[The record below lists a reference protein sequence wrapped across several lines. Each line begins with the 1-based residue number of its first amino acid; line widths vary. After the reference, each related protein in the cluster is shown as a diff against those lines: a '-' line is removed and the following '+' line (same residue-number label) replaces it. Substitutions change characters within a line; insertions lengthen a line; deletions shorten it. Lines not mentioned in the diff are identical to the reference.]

1 VQPVDASTPNVA
13 RAYDY
18 LLGGRDHF
26 AADRAL
32 AARILEAYPLTA
44 ELMGESRAFLAGA
57 VGHVA
62 RRGVTQY
69 IDVGAGLPTRP
80 NVHETARE
88 VVPGARVVYIDN
100 DPAVLAHASGLL
112 RAGDGVRVMAGD
124 LSEPEALLT
133 SPELASVVDLGQPA
147 CLILT
152 MVLHLLDAGTARAV
166 AGVLTRHLAPGSYA
180 IVSGTVGR
188 GMHGG
193 DHSPEEI
200 ASFFGGLDLV
210 EPGLVDARAWP
221 SSASSASSAP
231 GGPGLPERV
240 GYVLCGVGY
249 KPAR

>member
-1 VQPVDASTPNVA
+1 VQPVDASTPNAA

-32 AARILEAYPLTA
+32 AGRILEIYPLTA
-44 ELMGESRAFLAGA
+44 ELMRESRAFLAGA
-57 VGHVA
+57 VGYVA
-62 RRGVTQY
+62 RQGVGQF

-80 NVHETARE
+80 NVHETARA
-88 VVPGARVVYIDN
+88 VVPGARVAYVDN
-100 DPAVLAHASGLL
+100 DPAVIAHVRGLL
-112 RAGDGVRVMAGD
+112 RAGNGVRAMAGD
-124 LSEPEALLT
+124 LSEPEALLA
-133 SPELASVVDLGQPA
+133 SRELASVIDPGQPA

-166 AGVLTRHLAPGSYA
+166 AGVLTRGLAPGSYV
-180 IVSGTVGR
+180 IVSGAVGG
-188 GMHGG
+188 GMHGR
-193 DHSPEEI
+193 DHGPEEI

-221 SSASSASSAP
+221 SGASGASGAS
-231 GGPGLPERV
+231 GLPERA

-249 KPAR
+249 KPPR